1 MSRKAVV
8 AATAVACLVSVN
20 AEFAS
25 AQQASDAAAATPGGD
40 VTADEASVLPP
51 VVVNSPNQ
59 PIEHRAKPKRKAT
72 SVSAPASSASPGPS
86 DVDLSGDAIDGVAG
100 GDGAF
105 AGDGAPGIAVGAF
118 TLGQL
123 DMIGGGTITNEAM
136 FTFNKQG
143 LGNAVAIMPG
153 VSWASTGAPSI
164 NSSGSRNEGDIL
176 VRGFNR
182 FQVPLSI
189 DGVRIYL
196 PADNRID
203 MNRFVTGDLAEVQV
217 QKGYVSVLN
226 GPGGMGGA
234 INLVSRKPTKE
245 VELEGRVGAVLD
257 GDLGDVG
264 TWSSY
269 AYAGTRQKGYYA
281 QISGTIVD
289 RDHFNMSDDFKPY
302 TPTTGYIA
310 SYPYEDGGNRDR
322 SNAEDWRVNVKAGI
336 TPNATDEYSINYTN
350 QQSEKGAPLHTDR
363 LAVQGYFGIRAPS
376 DAATAQ
382 FPRFWDWPKWD
393 TSSLSW
399 LSKTQIGDAS
409 YIKTNAYY
417 NTFDNDTVFY
427 PDSQY
432 RYPRVVSPYSDNS
445 LGGFVE
451 LGTNLIPMNTLKGV
465 VHFRRD
471 EHNEGN
477 IYYDTSNGNEL
488 ERDVPQTSREQTWSF
503 AVENT
508 FHATRQID
516 IVTGVSYDKNEV
528 LRSDKDVILVPATP
542 TTPAVLAPLPDADG
556 WNGQAAAIYN
566 YSDTGK
572 MYASVS
578 SRLRFPTLFE
588 RYSTRFGAKSADPAV
603 KEERSTNYE
612 IGYSDTFF
620 GNLRLS
626 SAIFYS
632 DIEDSIQNA
641 FVGPNGMNSI
651 VGISADGENYG
662 LELQADLD
670 VMPGLRI
677 GGNYTYIERSLDYAS
692 AAQDILVKYAGAPPP
707 NLVAAVEAMK
717 VEGMPRHEAFIYVS
731 WKPFS
736 QLTLT
741 PSLEIA
747 SDRTAL
753 ITSCSSTLPY
763 GNNTNL
769 SNSAQCS
776 PGRTQTQARPNYA
789 QIGSYATVNFQAAYD
804 FDANTTATF
813 GVTNMLDQNYS
824 LADGFPEPGRQFFVN
839 LRSRF

>member
-1 MSRKAVV
+1 MSRIAFAAV
-8 AATAVACLVSVN
+8 ATACLIGTN
-20 AEFAS
+20 AAHVS
-25 AQQASDAAAATPGGD
+25 AQQAADATAVTPGGD

-59 PIEHRAKPKRKAT
+59 PIQHRAKPKRKAQ
-72 SVSAPASSASPGPS
+72 SLQSAPSST
-86 DVDLSGDAIDGVAG
+86 GDASTSDFEMSGEDAGGFAGG
-100 GDGAF
+100 GDGT
-105 AGDGAPGIAVGAF
+105 PGIAVGAF

-143 LGNAVAIMPG
+143 LGQAVGIMPG
-153 VSWASTGAPSI
+153 VSWSSTGAPSI
-164 NSSGSRNEGDIL
+164 NSSGSRNEGDIF

-196 PADNRID
+196 PADNRLD

-217 QKGYVSVLN
+217 EKGYVSVLN

-245 VELEGRVGAVLD
+245 VELEGRVGAVFD

-281 QISGTIVD
+281 QLSGTIVD
-289 RDHFNMSDDFKPY
+289 RDHFSMSDDF
-302 TPTTGYIA
+302 TPATSSVPGYLA
-310 SYPYEDGGNRDR
+310 SYPYENGGDRDR
-322 SNAEDWRVNVKAGI
+322 SNAEDWRINVKAGI

-363 LAVQGYFGIRAPS
+363 LAVQGYFSLNGTQ
-376 DAATAQ
+376 TA
-382 FPRFWDWPKWD
+382 RFWDWPQWD
-393 TSSLSW
+393 VSTLSW
-399 LSKTQIGDAS
+399 LSKTQIGEAS

-417 NTFDNDTVFY
+417 NTFENVTRFY
-427 PDSQY
+427 PNAQY
-432 RYPRVVSPYSDNS
+432 LHQQVDSPYDDNNF
-445 LGGFVE
+445 GGFVE
-451 LGTNLIPMNTLKGV
+451 LGTSLIPMNTLKGV
-465 VHFRRD
+465 IHYRQD
-471 EHNEGN
+471 EHKEGN
-477 IYYDTSNGNEL
+477 INFNPMTGAFIS
-488 ERDVPQTSREQTWSF
+488 RDPEQTSREETWSF

-508 FHATRQID
+508 FHATRRID
-516 IVTGVSYDKNEV
+516 IVTGISYDVNEV
-528 LRSDKDVILVPATP
+528 LRQDKVPNDPRPHLEA
-542 TTPAVLAPLPDADG
+542 

-566 YSDTGK
+566 FSDTGRAH
-572 MYASVS
+572 ASIS
-578 SRLRFPTLFE
+578 SRARFPTLFE
-588 RYSTRFGAKSADPAV
+588 RYSTRFGAKSADPTIP
-603 KEERSTNYE
+603 EERATNYE

-632 DIEDSIQNA
+632 DIQDSIQNA

-651 VGISADGENYG
+651 IGISADGENYG

-670 VMPGLRI
+670 VAPGFRV

-692 AAQDILVKYAGAPPP
+692 AAAEIATKYTIASPAPP
-707 NLVAAVEAMK
+707 NLIAAIEAMK
-717 VEGMPRHEAFIYVS
+717 VEGMPRHEAFIYAS

-753 ITSCSSTLPY
+753 VTSCRTTLTY
-763 GNNTNL
+763 GTNMNPN
-769 SNSAQCS
+769 SNANVANSGQCT
-776 PGRTQTQARPNYA
+776 PGRTQANARPNYA

-813 GVTNMLDQNYS
+813 GVTNLLDQNYS
-824 LADGFPEPGRQFFVN
+824 FADGFPEPGRQFFVN
-839 LRSRF
+839 LRARF

>member
-8 AATAVACLVSVN
+8 AATAVACLVGVN
-20 AEFAS
+20 ADFAS
-25 AQQASDAAAATPGGD
+25 AQQVSDAAATTPGGD

-59 PIEHRAKPKRKAT
+59 PIQHRAQPKRKAT
-72 SVSAPASSASPGPS
+72 SVSAPALSASPGPS

-100 GDGAF
+100 GAGAF
-105 AGDGAPGIAVGAF
+105 AGDGVPGIATGAF

-143 LGNAVAIMPG
+143 LGNAVGIMPG
-153 VSWASTGAPSI
+153 VTWASTGAPSI

-196 PADNRID
+196 PADNRLD

-310 SYPYEDGGNRDR
+310 SYPYEDGGDRDR

-336 TPNATDEYSINYTN
+336 TPNATDEYSINYTT
-350 QQSEKGAPLHTDR
+350 QKSEKGAPLHTDR
-363 LAVQGYFGIRAPS
+363 LAVQGYFNLNGTQ
-376 DAATAQ
+376 TA
-382 FPRFWDWPKWD
+382 RFWDWPQWD
-393 TSSLSW
+393 LSTLSW
-399 LSKTQIGDAS
+399 LSKTQIGEAS
-409 YIKTNAYY
+409 YIKTNTYY
-417 NTFDNDTVFY
+417 NTFENVTRFFPNEQYLY
-427 PDSQY
+427 PQVD
-432 RYPRVVSPYSDNS
+432 SPYDDNTF
-445 LGGFVE
+445 GGFVE
-451 LGTNLIPMNTLKGV
+451 VGTKLIPMNTLKGV
-465 VHFRRD
+465 IHYRQD
-471 EHNEGN
+471 EHTEGN
-477 IYYDTSNGNEL
+477 INYNPLTGAVIG
-488 ERDVPQTSREQTWSF
+488 RDPEQTAREETWSF

-516 IVTGVSYDKNEV
+516 IVTGVSYDMNAV
-528 LRSDKDVILVPATP
+528 LRQDKVPNDPKPELEA
-542 TTPAVLAPLPDADG
+542 

-566 YSDTGK
+566 YSDTGRAH
-572 MYASVS
+572 ASVS
-578 SRLRFPTLFE
+578 SRARFPTLFE
-588 RYSTRFGAKSADPAV
+588 RYSTRFGSKSADPTIP
-603 KEERSTNYE
+603 EERSTNYE
-612 IGYSDTFF
+612 IGISETFF

-651 VGISADGENYG
+651 IGISADGETYG

-670 VMPGLRI
+670 VMPGLRV
-677 GGNYTYIERSLDYAS
+677 GGNYTYIERSLDFAS
-692 AAQDILVKYAGAPPP
+692 AAQDILAKYDSSAPPP

-717 VEGMPRHEAFIYVS
+717 VEGMPRHEAFLYVS

-753 ITSCSSTLPY
+753 ITSCRSTLPY
-763 GNNTNL
+763 GTNMNPNN
-769 SNSAQCS
+769 SGQCT
-776 PGRTQTQARPNYA
+776 PGRTQAQARPNYA
-789 QIGSYATVNFQAAYD
+789 QIGSYAMVNFQAAYD

-824 LADGFPEPGRQFFVN
+824 LAEGFPEPGRQFFVN

>member
-1 MSRKAVV
+1 MSRIVI
-8 AATAVACLVSVN
+8 AAAASACLICVN
-20 AEFAS
+20 TSSGS
-25 AQQASDAAAATPGGD
+25 AQDATAATPGGD

-59 PIEHRAKPKRKAT
+59 PIQHRAKPKRRTQAAP
-72 SVSAPASSASPGPS
+72 SAPAASVSSGAS
-86 DVDLSGDAIDGVAG
+86 DVEMSGDASEGLASA
-100 GDGAF
+100 DGAF
-105 AGDGAPGIAVGAF
+105 SGDGAPGIATGAF

-143 LGNAVAIMPG
+143 LGQAVGIMPG

-196 PADNRID
+196 PADNRLD

-217 QKGYVSVLN
+217 EKGYVSVLN

-245 VELEGRVGAVLD
+245 VELEGRVGAVFD

-264 TWSSY
+264 SWNTY

-289 RDHFNMSDDFKPY
+289 RDHFSMSDKFKPADN
-302 TPTTGYIA
+302 TVPGYLA
-310 SYPYEDGGNRDR
+310 SYPYEDGGARDR
-322 SNAEDWRVNVKAGI
+322 SNAEDWRINVKAGI
-336 TPNATDEYSINYTN
+336 TPNATDEYSINYTK

-363 LAVQGYFGIRAPS
+363 LAVQGYFNLNGTQ
-376 DAATAQ
+376 TA
-382 FPRFWDWPKWD
+382 RFWDWPQWD
-393 TSSLSW
+393 VSTLSW

-417 NTFDNDTVFY
+417 NTFENVTRFY
-427 PDSQY
+427 PNAQY
-432 RYPRVVSPYSDNS
+432 LHQQVDSPYDDNNF
-445 LGGFVE
+445 GGFVE
-451 LGTNLIPMNTLKGV
+451 LGTRLIPQNTLKGV
-465 VHFRRD
+465 IHFRRD
-471 EHNEGN
+471 EHTEGN
-477 IYYDTSNGNEL
+477 INFNPVTGAFISVDPE
-488 ERDVPQTSREQTWSF
+488 QTSQEQTWSF

-516 IVTGVSYDKNEV
+516 IVAGVSYDVNEV
-528 LRSDKDVILVPATP
+528 LRQDKVPNDP
-542 TTPAVLAPLPDADG
+542 RPDLEA
-556 WNGQAAAIYN
+556 WNGQIAAIYN
-566 YSDTGK
+566 YSETGRAH
-572 MYASVS
+572 ASVS
-578 SRLRFPTLFE
+578 SRARFPTLFE
-588 RYSTRFGAKSADPAV
+588 RYSTRFGSKSADPNV
-603 KEERSTNYE
+603 QEERSTNYE
-612 IGYSDTFF
+612 IGVSETFF

-632 DIEDSIQNA
+632 DIDDSIQNA

-651 VGISADGENYG
+651 IGITADGENYG

-670 VMPGLRI
+670 VAPGFRI
-677 GGNYTYIERSLDYAS
+677 GGNYTYIERSLDF
-692 AAQDILVKYAGAPPP
+692 AAAAANIAAKYDTSAPPP
-707 NLVAAVEAMK
+707 NLIAAVEAMK
-717 VEGMPRHEAFIYVS
+717 VEGMPRHEAFIYAS
-731 WKPFS
+731 WKPFA

-747 SDRTAL
+747 SDRSAL
-753 ITSCSSTLPY
+753 ITGCRSTLTY
-763 GNNTNL
+763 GTNANPN
-769 SNSAQCS
+769 SNANVANSGQCT
-776 PGRTQTQARPNYA
+776 PGRTQAQARPNYA
-789 QIGSYATVNFQAAYD
+789 NIGSYATVNFQAAYD
-804 FDANTTATF
+804 FNENTTATF
-813 GVTNMLDQNYS
+813 GATNILDQNYS
-824 LADGFPEPGRQFFVN
+824 LAEGFPEPGRQFFVN